1 MSELWTNFFT
11 SSPFIPHGHCYLWKT
26 NLVGLHLLSDAFI
39 ALAYFSIPITLFS
52 FVRQRRDLP
61 FDWIFLLFAAFIVA
75 CGTTHLMGIW
85 TLWYPTYWLS
95 GAIKAVTAM
104 VSVFTALQ
112 LVPLVPQAL
121 ALPSPAQ
128 LEQANQ
134 QLQVQIKERLRVELE
149 LRKYQD
155 NLEQLVAQR
164 TNELI
169 QTNAQL
175 QQEIVERQHTEAA
188 LRQSQETIRQQLT
201 EIEAIYTNAPIGLC
215 MLDTN
220 FRYIR
225 VNKQLAEINGIS
237 ESEHLGRTVHEVLP
251 ELGEMQKPVFEE
263 IIATRLPV
271 LNRELQGETPA
282 QPGIERSW
290 VVSYY
295 PLQDSDRQVAS
306 INIIVQEI
314 TERKRAEQEREALY
328 TREQSARQQAE
339 TANRV
344 KDQFLAILSHEL
356 RTPLNPILGWAKLLQ
371 TRSFDSATIVKGLT
385 TIERN
390 AKLQIQLIDDLLD
403 VSRILRN
410 KLILEISSVDLSAVI
425 AAALETVRW
434 AAETKAMQI
443 QLQIDPNVNFVYGD
457 FNRLHQVIGNL
468 LSNAVKFTPSGGQ
481 IEVCLKQNGSC
492 VQINVSDTGKG
503 ISPDFLPHVFEYF
516 QQADSSTTRQFGGL
530 GLGLAIVRNLVDL
543 HGGSVTVESPGEDK
557 GATFSVKLPLVPAS
571 LVLPE
576 NKSTKSSTLPNLV
589 GVKIFIVEDD
599 DDSREFLCIL
609 LRKSGAIVTAA
620 ASALEALSNFTN
632 SQPNILLCDIGM
644 PEMDGYSFIRQ
655 IRTMS
660 PEQGGNIPAIALTAY
675 AGETDKQQVLAAG
688 FTKHVAKPVVVNE
701 LIASIAELVKISI
714 S

>member
-26 NLVGLHLLSDAFI
+26 DLVWLHLLSDAFI
-39 ALAYFSIPITLFS
+39 ALAYYSIPITLFC

-75 CGTTHLMGIW
+75 CGTTHLMDIW
-85 TLWYPTYWLS
+85 TLWYPSYWLS

-134 QLQVQIKERLRVELE
+134 QLQVQISERLRVEQE
-149 LRKYQD
+149 LRKYQG
-155 NLEQLVAQR
+155 NLEQLVALR

-175 QQEIVERQHTEAA
+175 QQEIVERQLTEAA

-215 MLDTN
+215 MLDIN

-225 VNKQLAEINGIS
+225 VNKQLAEINGIP
-237 ESEHLGRTVHEVLP
+237 ESEHLGRTAQEVLP
-251 ELGEMQKPVFEE
+251 ELGEVQKPIFEQ

-271 LNRELQGETPA
+271 LNREIQGETPA

-290 VVSYY
+290 LVNYY
-295 PLQDSDRQVAS
+295 PLQDGDSQVAS

-328 TREQSARQQAE
+328 AREQFARQQAE

-371 TRSFDSATIVKGLT
+371 TRSFNSTTTAKGLA

-410 KLILEISSVDLSAVI
+410 KLILEISSVDLAAVI

-434 AAETKAMQI
+434 PAEAKGIQI
-443 QLQIDPNVNFVYGD
+443 QLKIDPNVNFVCGD
-457 FNRLHQVIGNL
+457 FNRLQQVIGNL

-481 IEVCLKQNGSC
+481 VEVCLRQDGSC

-516 QQADSSTTRQFGGL
+516 QQGDSSITRHFGGL
-530 GLGLAIVRNLVDL
+530 GLGLAIVRNLVEL

-557 GATFSVKLPLVPAS
+557 GTTFRVKLPLIPAS
-571 LVLPE
+571 LLLPE
-576 NKSTKSSTLPNLV
+576 NRSTKSPTLPNLV

-599 DDSREFLCIL
+599 DDSREFLSIL
-609 LRKSGAIVTAA
+609 LQESGAIVTVA
-620 ASALEALSNFTN
+620 ASGLEALSNFTK
-632 SQPNILLCDIGM
+632 SEPNILLCDIGM

-688 FTKHVAKPVVVNE
+688 FTKHVAKPVVADE
-701 LIASIAELVKISI
+701 LIALIAELVKIS
-714 S
+714 

>member
-1 MSELWTNFFT
+1 MSELWTTFFT

-26 NLVGLHLLSDAFI
+26 NLVWLHLLSDGFI
-39 ALAYFSIPITLFS
+39 ALAYYSIPITLFS

-61 FDWIFLLFAAFIVA
+61 FDWIFLLFGAFIIA
-75 CGTTHLMGIW
+75 CGTTHLMEIW

-95 GAIKAVTAM
+95 GAIKAATAM
-104 VSVFTALQ
+104 ISVFTALQ
-112 LVPLVPQAL
+112 LVPLIPQAL

-134 QLQVQIKERLRVELE
+134 QLQIQIGERVRVEQE

-155 NLEQLVAQR
+155 NLEHLVLLR
-164 TNELI
+164 SNELI
-169 QTNAQL
+169 QTNTQL

-225 VNKQLAEINGIS
+225 VNKQLAEINGIP
-237 ESEHLGRTVHEVLP
+237 ESDHLGRTVHEVLA
-251 ELGEMQKPVFEE
+251 ELGDVLKPVFEE
-263 IIATRLPV
+263 IIATKLPI
-271 LNRELQGETPA
+271 LNLEVHGKTPA

-290 VVSYY
+290 LASYY
-295 PLQDSDRQVAS
+295 PLEDSDRQVAS

-314 TERKRAEQEREALY
+314 TERKRAEKQREALY
-328 TREQSARQQAE
+328 AREQFARQQAE

-371 TRSFDSATIVKGLT
+371 TRSFDSATTVKAFA

-390 AKLQIQLIDDLLD
+390 AKLQIQVIDDLLD

-410 KLILEISSVDLSAVI
+410 KLILEISSVDLADVI
-425 AAALETVRW
+425 TAALETVRW
-434 AAETKAMQI
+434 AAEAKAIQI
-443 QLQIDPNVNFVYGD
+443 QLQIDPNVNFICGD

-481 IEVCLKQNGSC
+481 VVVSLSQDDSYVE
-492 VQINVSDTGKG
+492 INVSDTGKG
-503 ISPDFLPHVFEYF
+503 ISPDFLPHIFEYF

-543 HGGSVTVESPGEDK
+543 HGGTVTVESPGEGK
-557 GATFSVKLPLVPAS
+557 GTTFSVKLPLVSAS
-571 LVLPE
+571 LLLPE
-576 NKSTKSSTLPNLV
+576 NNSTKSPTLPNLV
-589 GVKIFIVEDD
+589 GVKIFIVEDN

-609 LRKSGAIVTAA
+609 LRESGAIVTAA
-620 ASALEALSNFTN
+620 ASGLEALSNFTKF
-632 SQPNILLCDIGM
+632 QPNILLCDIGM
-644 PEMDGYSFIRQ
+644 PEMDGYSFIHQ

-688 FTKHVAKPVVVNE
+688 FTKHVAKPVVADE
-701 LIASIAELVKISI
+701 LIALIAELVNFS
-714 S
+714 

>member
-75 CGTTHLMGIW
+75 CGTTHLMQIW

-134 QLQVQIKERLRVELE
+134 QLQIQIKERLRVELE

-237 ESEHLGRTVHEVLP
+237 ESEHLGRTVYEVLP
-251 ELGEMQKPVFEE
+251 ELGNVQKPVFEQ

-371 TRSFDSATIVKGLT
+371 TRSFDRANTVKGLT

-468 LSNAVKFTPSGGQ
+468 LSNAVKFTPSGGR
-481 IEVCLKQNGSC
+481 IEVCLKQDGSC

-503 ISPDFLPHVFEYF
+503 ISPNFLPHVFEYF

-609 LRKSGAIVTAA
+609 LRESGAIVTAA
-620 ASALEALSNFTN
+620 ASALEALSNFTK

-644 PEMDGYSFIRQ
+644 AEMDGYSFIRQ

-701 LIASIAELVKISI
+701 LIASIAELVKIS
-714 S
+714 

>member
-39 ALAYFSIPITLFS
+39 ALAYFSIPITLFF

-75 CGTTHLMGIW
+75 CGTTHLMEIW

-134 QLQVQIKERLRVELE
+134 QLQIQIKERLRVELE

-251 ELGEMQKPVFEE
+251 ELGKVQKPIFEE

-271 LNRELQGETPA
+271 LNHEVQGETPA
-282 QPGIERSW
+282 VPGIERSW

-328 TREQSARQQAE
+328 TREQFARQQAE

-356 RTPLNPILGWAKLLQ
+356 RTPLNPILGWAKLLL

-410 KLILEISSVDLSAVI
+410 KLILEISSVDLAGVI
-425 AAALETVRW
+425 TAALETVRW
-434 AAETKAMQI
+434 AAEAKAMQI
-443 QLQIDPNVNFVYGD
+443 QLQIDPNVSFVCGD

-468 LSNAVKFTPSGGQ
+468 LSNAVKFTPSGGR
-481 IEVCLKQNGSC
+481 IEVCLRQNGSC

-557 GATFSVKLPLVPAS
+557 GATFSVKLPLVAAS

-599 DDSREFLCIL
+599 DDSRDFLCIL

-688 FTKHVAKPVVVNE
+688 FTKHVAKPVVVHE
-701 LIASIAELVKISI
+701 LIASIAELVKIS
-714 S
+714 

>member
-39 ALAYFSIPITLFS
+39 ALAYFSIPITLFW

-75 CGTTHLMGIW
+75 CGTTHLMQIW

-134 QLQVQIKERLRVELE
+134 QLQIQIKERLRVELE

-201 EIEAIYTNAPIGLC
+201 EIEAIYTNAPIGLG
-215 MLDTN
+215 MLDIN

-225 VNKQLAEINGIS
+225 VNKQLAQINGIP

-251 ELGEMQKPVFEE
+251 ELGNVQKPVFEE

-271 LNRELQGETPA
+271 LNHELQGETPA

-295 PLQDSDRQVAS
+295 PLQDGDRQVAS

-344 KDQFLAILSHEL
+344 KDQFLAVLSHEL

-481 IEVCLKQNGSC
+481 IEVSLRQNGSC

-576 NKSTKSSTLPNLV
+576 NSSTKSSTLPNLV

-644 PEMDGYSFIRQ
+644 PEMDGYSFMRQ

-701 LIASIAELVKISI
+701 LIASIAELVKS
-714 S
+714 

>member
-1 MSELWTNFFT
+1 MSELWTTFFT

-26 NLVGLHLLSDAFI
+26 NLVWLHLLSDGFI
-39 ALAYFSIPITLFS
+39 ALAYYSIPITLFC

-61 FDWIFLLFAAFIVA
+61 FDWIFLLFAGFIVA
-75 CGTTHLMGIW
+75 CGTTHLMEIW

-95 GAIKAVTAM
+95 GAIKAFTAM
-104 VSVFTALQ
+104 ISVFTALQ
-112 LVPLVPQAL
+112 LVPLIPQAL

-134 QLQVQIKERLRVELE
+134 QLQIQIGERVRVEQE

-155 NLEQLVAQR
+155 NLEHLVLVR
-164 TNELI
+164 SNELI

-175 QQEIVERQHTEAA
+175 QQEIVERQHTEVA

-225 VNKQLAEINGIS
+225 VNKRLAEINGIS
-237 ESEHLGRTVHEVLP
+237 ESEHLGRTVHEVLA
-251 ELGEMQKPVFEE
+251 ELGDVQKPVFEE
-263 IIATRLPV
+263 IIATRLPI
-271 LNRELQGETPA
+271 LNREVHGETPA
-282 QPGIERSW
+282 QPGVERSW
-290 VVSYY
+290 LASYY
-295 PLQDSDRQVAS
+295 PLEDSDRQVAS

-314 TERKRAEQEREALY
+314 TERKRAEKEREALY
-328 TREQSARQQAE
+328 ASEQFARQQAE
-339 TANRV
+339 NANRV

-371 TRSFDSATIVKGLT
+371 TRSFDSATTVKALA

-390 AKLQIQLIDDLLD
+390 AKLQIQLVDDLLD

-410 KLILEISSVDLSAVI
+410 KLILEISSVDLAGVITAAV
-425 AAALETVRW
+425 ETVRW
-434 AAETKAMQI
+434 AAEAKGIQI

-481 IEVCLKQNGSC
+481 VEVCLRQDSSC
-492 VQINVSDTGKG
+492 VQINVRDTGKG
-503 ISPDFLPHVFEYF
+503 ISSDFLPHVFEYF

-543 HGGSVTVESPGEDK
+543 HGGSVTVESPGEDQ
-557 GATFSVKLPLVPAS
+557 GTTFSVKLPLVPTS
-571 LVLPE
+571 LLLAE
-576 NKSTKSSTLPNLV
+576 NRSTKSSTLPNLV
-589 GVKIFIVEDD
+589 GVKIIIVEDD

-609 LRKSGAIVTAA
+609 LRECGAIVTPA
-620 ASALEALSNFTN
+620 ASGLEALSNFIKF
-632 SQPNILLCDIGM
+632 QPNILLCDIGM

-675 AGETDKQQVLAAG
+675 VSETDKYQVLAAG
-688 FTKHVAKPVVVNE
+688 FTKHVAKPVVPDE
-701 LIASIAELVKISI
+701 LITSIAELVKIS
-714 S
+714 

>member
-26 NLVGLHLLSDAFI
+26 DLVWLHLLSDAFI
-39 ALAYFSIPITLFS
+39 ALAYFSIPITLFY

-61 FDWIFLLFAAFIVA
+61 FEWIFLLFAAFIVA
-75 CGTTHLMGIW
+75 CGTTHLMNIW

-104 VSVFTALQ
+104 VSVFTAFQ

-121 ALPSPAQ
+121 TLPSPAQ
-128 LEQANQ
+128 LEEANQ
-134 QLQVQIKERLRVELE
+134 QLQIQIKERLRVEQE

-155 NLEQLVAQR
+155 NLEQLVALR

-175 QQEIVERQHTEAA
+175 QQEIVERQHTETA

-215 MLDTN
+215 MLDIN

-225 VNKQLAEINGIS
+225 VNKQLAEINGIP
-237 ESEHLGRTVHEVLP
+237 ESEHLGRTAQEVLP
-251 ELGEMQKPVFEE
+251 ELGEVQKPIFEQ

-271 LNRELQGETPA
+271 LNREIQGETPA

-290 VVSYY
+290 LVNYY
-295 PLQDSDRQVAS
+295 PLQDGDRQVAS

-314 TERKRAEQEREALY
+314 TERKRAEQERETLY
-328 TREQSARQQAE
+328 AREQFARQQAE

-371 TRSFDSATIVKGLT
+371 TRSFDSATTAKGLA

-410 KLILEISSVDLSAVI
+410 KLILEISSVDLATVI
-425 AAALETVRW
+425 AAAIETVRW
-434 AAETKAMQI
+434 AAEAKAIQI
-443 QLQIDPNVNFVYGD
+443 HLKIDSNVNFVCGD

-481 IEVCLKQNGSC
+481 VEVSLRQDGSC

-503 ISPDFLPHVFEYF
+503 INPDFLPHVFEYF
-516 QQADSSTTRQFGGL
+516 QQGDSSITRHFGGL
-530 GLGLAIVRNLVDL
+530 GLGLAIVRNLVEL

-557 GATFSVKLPLVPAS
+557 GTTFRVKLPLVPTS
-571 LVLPE
+571 LLLPE
-576 NKSTKSSTLPNLV
+576 KKSTKSPTLPNLV

-599 DDSREFLCIL
+599 DDSREFLSIL
-609 LRKSGAIVTAA
+609 LQKSGAIVTAA
-620 ASALEALSNFTN
+620 ASGLEGLSNFTK
-632 SQPNILLCDIGM
+632 SEPNILLCDIGM
-644 PEMDGYSFIRQ
+644 PEMDGYSFIRK

-688 FTKHVAKPVVVNE
+688 FTKHVAKPVVADE
-701 LIASIAELVKISI
+701 LIALIAELVKIS
-714 S
+714 

>member
-1 MSELWTNFFT
+1 MSELWTTFFT

-26 NLVGLHLLSDAFI
+26 NLVWLHLLSDGFT
-39 ALAYFSIPITLFS
+39 ALAYYSIPITLFC

-75 CGTTHLMGIW
+75 CGTTHLMDIW

-95 GAIKAVTAM
+95 GAIKAVTAI

-128 LEQANQ
+128 LKQANQ
-134 QLQVQIKERLRVELE
+134 QLQIEIAERLRVEQE

-155 NLEQLVAQR
+155 NLEHLVLVR
-164 TNELI
+164 SNELI

-175 QQEIVERQHTEAA
+175 QQEIVERQHTEVA
-188 LRQSQETIRQQLT
+188 LRQSQKIIRQQLT

-225 VNKQLAEINGIS
+225 VNKQLAEINGIP
-237 ESEHLGRTVHEVLP
+237 ESEHLGRTVHELLPDLVEVL
-251 ELGEMQKPVFEE
+251 KPVFEE
-263 IIATRLPV
+263 IIATRLPI
-271 LNRELQGETPA
+271 LNCEVQGETPA
-282 QPGIERSW
+282 QPGIKRLW
-290 VVSYY
+290 LASYY

-314 TERKRAEQEREALY
+314 TERKLAEKEREALY
-328 TREQSARQQAE
+328 ASEKFARQQAE
-339 TANRV
+339 NANRV

-356 RTPLNPILGWAKLLQ
+356 RTPLNPILGWSKLLQ
-371 TRSFDSATIVKGLT
+371 TRSFDSATTVKALA

-390 AKLQIQLIDDLLD
+390 AKLQIQLVDDLLD

-410 KLILEISSVDLSAVI
+410 KLILEISSVDLAAVI
-425 AAALETVRW
+425 TAAIETVRW
-434 AAETKAMQI
+434 AAETKAIQI
-443 QLQIDPNVNFVYGD
+443 QLHIDPNINFVYGD

-468 LSNAVKFTPSGGQ
+468 LSNAVKFTPSGGKV
-481 IEVCLKQNGSC
+481 EVSLRQDSSC
-492 VQINVSDTGKG
+492 VQINVTDTGKG

-516 QQADSSTTRQFGGL
+516 QQADSSITRQFGGL

-543 HGGSVTVESPGEDK
+543 HGGSVTVESLGEDQ

-571 LVLPE
+571 LLLPK
-576 NKSTKSSTLPNLV
+576 NRSTESSTLPNLV
-589 GVKIFIVEDD
+589 GVKIIIVEDD
-599 DDSREFLCIL
+599 DDSREFMCIL
-609 LRKSGAIVTAA
+609 LRECGAIVTP
-620 ASALEALSNFTN
+620 ASSGLEALSNFTKF
-632 SQPNILLCDIGM
+632 QPNILLCDIGM
-644 PEMDGYSFIRQ
+644 PEMDGYGFIRQ

-675 AGETDKQQVLAAG
+675 VGETDKQQVLAAG
-688 FTKHVAKPVVVNE
+688 FTKHVAKPFAADE
-701 LIASIAELVKISI
+701 LIISIAELVKIS
-714 S
+714 

>member
-1 MSELWTNFFT
+1 MSELWTTFFT

-26 NLVGLHLLSDAFI
+26 NLVWLHLLSDGFI
-39 ALAYFSIPITLFS
+39 ALAYYSIPITLFS

-75 CGTTHLMGIW
+75 CGSTHLMDIW

-95 GAIKAVTAM
+95 GAIKAVTAI

-112 LVPLVPQAL
+112 LVLLVPQAL

-134 QLQVQIKERLRVELE
+134 QLQIEIGERVRVEQE

-155 NLEQLVAQR
+155 NLEHLVTLR
-164 TNELI
+164 SNELI
-169 QTNAQL
+169 QTNTQL
-175 QQEIVERQHTEAA
+175 QQEIVERQHTEVA

-220 FRYIR
+220 LRYIR
-225 VNKQLAEINGIS
+225 VNKRLAEINGIP
-237 ESEHLGRTVHEVLP
+237 ESDHLGRTVHEVLA
-251 ELGEMQKPVFEE
+251 ELGDVQKPVFEE
-263 IIATRLPV
+263 IIATKLPI
-271 LNRELQGETPA
+271 LNREVHGETPA
-282 QPGIERSW
+282 QPGVERSW
-290 VVSYY
+290 LLSYY
-295 PLQDSDRQVAS
+295 PLQDGDRQVAS

-314 TERKRAEQEREALY
+314 TERKRAEKEREALY
-328 TREQSARQQAE
+328 AREQFARQQAE

-371 TRSFDSATIVKGLT
+371 TRSFDNATTVKALT

-410 KLILEISSVDLSAVI
+410 KLILEISPVDLAGVI
-425 AAALETVRW
+425 TAALETVRW
-434 AAETKAMQI
+434 AAETKGIKI

-481 IEVCLKQNGSC
+481 VEVSLKQDSSC

-516 QQADSSTTRQFGGL
+516 QQADSSITRQFGGL

-543 HGGSVTVESPGEDK
+543 HGGNVTVESPGEDQ
-557 GATFSVKLPLVPAS
+557 GTTFSVKLPLVPAS
-571 LVLPE
+571 LLLPE
-576 NKSTKSSTLPNLV
+576 NKSTKSPTLPNLV
-589 GVKIFIVEDD
+589 GVKIIIVEDD

-609 LRKSGAIVTAA
+609 LRESGAIVTAA
-620 ASALEALSNFTN
+620 SSGVEALSNFTKF
-632 SQPNILLCDIGM
+632 QPNILLCDIGM
-644 PEMDGYSFIRQ
+644 PEMDGYSFIRE

-688 FTKHVAKPVVVNE
+688 FTKHVAKPFVADE
-701 LIASIAELVKISI
+701 LIASIAELVKIP
-714 S
+714 

>member
-1 MSELWTNFFT
+1 MLELWTTFFT

-26 NLVGLHLLSDAFI
+26 NLVGLHLLSDGFT
-39 ALAYFSIPITLFS
+39 ALAYYSIPITLFC

-75 CGTTHLMGIW
+75 CGTTHLMEIW

-104 VSVFTALQ
+104 ISVFTAFQ
-112 LVPLVPQAL
+112 LVELVPQAL

-134 QLQVQIKERLRVELE
+134 QLQIQIGERVRVEEE

-155 NLEQLVAQR
+155 NLEHLVAQR
-164 TNELI
+164 SNELMQI
-169 QTNAQL
+169 NAQL
-175 QQEIVERQHTEAA
+175 QQEIVERQHTEVA

-237 ESEHLGRTVHEVLP
+237 ESEHLGRTVHEVLA
-251 ELGEMQKPVFEE
+251 ELGDVQKPVFEE
-263 IIATRLPV
+263 IIATRLPI
-271 LNRELQGETPA
+271 LNREVHGETPA

-290 VVSYY
+290 LLSYY
-295 PLQDSDRQVAS
+295 PLEDSDRQVAS

-328 TREQSARQQAE
+328 AREQFARQQAE
-339 TANRV
+339 NANRV
-344 KDQFLAILSHEL
+344 KDQFLAVLSHEL

-371 TRSFDSATIVKGLT
+371 TRSFDNATLLKALS

-403 VSRILRN
+403 VSRILGN

-425 AAALETVRW
+425 TSALETVRW
-434 AAETKAMQI
+434 AAETKAI
-443 QLQIDPNVNFVYGD
+443 KIHLQIDPNVNFVYGD

-481 IEVCLKQNGSC
+481 VEISLRQYNSC
-492 VQINVSDTGKG
+492 VEINLSDTGKG
-503 ISPDFLPHVFEYF
+503 ISADFLPHIFEYF
-516 QQADSSTTRQFGGL
+516 QQADSSITRQFGGL

-543 HGGSVTVESPGEDK
+543 HGGSVTVESPGENQ
-557 GATFSVKLPLVPAS
+557 GTTFSVKLPLVPAS
-571 LVLPE
+571 LLLPK
-576 NKSTKSSTLPNLV
+576 NKSTESSTPTNH
-589 GVKIFIVEDD
+589 
-599 DDSREFLCIL
+599 IL
-609 LRKSGAIVTAA
+609 
-620 ASALEALSNFTN
+620 
-632 SQPNILLCDIGM
+632 
-644 PEMDGYSFIRQ
+644 
-655 IRTMS
+655 
-660 PEQGGNIPAIALTAY
+660 
-675 AGETDKQQVLAAG
+675 
-688 FTKHVAKPVVVNE
+688 
-701 LIASIAELVKISI
+701 
-714 S
+714 

>member
-39 ALAYFSIPITLFS
+39 ALAYFSIPITLFF

-75 CGTTHLMGIW
+75 CGTTHLMQIW

-134 QLQVQIKERLRVELE
+134 QLQIQIKERLRVELE

-155 NLEQLVAQR
+155 NLEQLVALR

-251 ELGEMQKPVFEE
+251 ELGNVQKPIFEE
-263 IIATRLPV
+263 IIATRLPI
-271 LNRELQGETPA
+271 LNHEVQGETPA

-295 PLQDSDRQVAS
+295 PLQDGESQVAS

-328 TREQSARQQAE
+328 AREQSARQQAE

-344 KDQFLAILSHEL
+344 KDQFLAVLSHEL
-356 RTPLNPILGWAKLLQ
+356 RTPLNPILGWAKLLL

-434 AAETKAMQI
+434 AAEAKAIQI

-468 LSNAVKFTPSGGQ
+468 LSNAVKFTPSGGR
-481 IEVCLKQNGSC
+481 IEVCLKQDGSC

-503 ISPDFLPHVFEYF
+503 INPDFLPHVFEYF
-516 QQADSSTTRQFGGL
+516 QQADSSITRQFGGL

-543 HGGSVTVESPGEDK
+543 HGGSVTVESPGENQ
-557 GATFSVKLPLVPAS
+557 GTTFSVKLPLIPAS
-571 LVLPE
+571 LLLPE

-589 GVKIFIVEDD
+589 GVKILIVEDD

-620 ASALEALSNFTN
+620 ASALEALSNFTK

-688 FTKHVAKPVVVNE
+688 FTKHVAKPVVTDE
-701 LIASIAELVKISI
+701 LIASIAELVKIS
-714 S
+714 